1 MTRIIAGPL
10 STQVLADLGATVYKI
25 EKPGEGDDSRRMGPF
40 MRDGGVQALS
50 NESATFLAYNRGKH
64 SVTVDIATHEGAAL
78 IRELAAHCDIVVEN
92 YKAGGLKKYQLDYA
106 SLCEVKPD
114 IIYCSITGFGQD
126 GPYAARPAYDFIL
139 QGMAGPM
146 STCGLPD
153 GEQGAAP
160 MRTSIPITDITTGL
174 YATIAMIS
182 ALYHHRQTG
191 EGQFI
196 DAALLDAAVSFNGH
210 LSIGYLMTGVSPKR
224 AGNTNPIAAPAD
236 VYPCKDGYLIIAAG
250 NNGQFNALCKA
261 LGLQALAAD
270 PRFSTNPQ
278 RIANRAL
285 MQQSLLPETV
295 KYTKAQLLTRLEQAG
310 VPSGPINN
318 MGLPMARNLLR
329 AGLSV
334 TGFDLVKE
342 NVAQLVSAGG
352 VAGQSLAQAVGAA
365 KVVISML
372 PTSQHVID
380 VYCGEHG
387 VFAAAKPGTLLI
399 DSSTIA
405 PKVAQENG
413 RLAAEHGMEM
423 IDAPVSGGNFGA
435 AAATLTFMVGGSEK
449 GFNQAQPYLQKM
461 GKAIYHAGPH
471 GSGQTVKVCNNML
484 LGITMIGTAEA
495 LRLGI
500 ANGMDPKVLT
510 DIISKSSGN
519 NWALTSCNPCP
530 GVMEQ
535 APASNGYAGGFGVDL
550 MLKDLGLAVENA
562 LDTKS
567 SVPLGSLARNIY
579 DMHSK
584 AGNGKLD
591 YGSIFK
597 MLGD

>member
-1 MTRIIAGPL
+1 MHSEIVIIG
-10 STQVLADLGATVYKI
+10 LG
-25 EKPGEGDDSRRMGPF
+25 
-40 MRDGGVQALS
+40 
-50 NESATFLAYNRGKH
+50 
-64 SVTVDIATHEGAAL
+64 
-78 IRELAAHCDIVVEN
+78 
-92 YKAGGLKKYQLDYA
+92 
-106 SLCEVKPD
+106 
-114 IIYCSITGFGQD
+114 
-126 GPYAARPAYDFIL
+126 
-139 QGMAGPM
+139 
-146 STCGLPD
+146 
-153 GEQGAAP
+153 
-160 MRTSIPITDITTGL
+160 
-174 YATIAMIS
+174 
-182 ALYHHRQTG
+182 
-191 EGQFI
+191 
-196 DAALLDAAVSFNGH
+196 
-210 LSIGYLMTGVSPKR
+210 
-224 AGNTNPIAAPAD
+224 
-236 VYPCKDGYLIIAAG
+236 
-250 NNGQFNALCKA
+250 
-261 LGLQALAAD
+261 
-270 PRFSTNPQ
+270 
-278 RIANRAL
+278 
-285 MQQSLLPETV
+285 
-295 KYTKAQLLTRLEQAG
+295 
-310 VPSGPINN
+310 N